1 MTSFF
6 ATWPYKNDNK
16 DVIRPNNA
24 SLSDQEL
31 KLIGRVKDLVKL
43 GISPEAI
50 TRNDTKT
57 INLVMS
63 NADLFVPGEIKLSS
77 NGSNI
82 LKKKFKNILSKGGI
96 KQIWVEGHT
105 DDDEFGKYPKL
116 RKKYSNNLAFSIAR
130 ASSIAQI
137 INKNFKFPEKLTII
151 TGYGAKQPVKLNAIK
166 PNINSRIEIKALQ
179 DKNIKNNLS

>member
-1 MTSFF
+1 M
-6 ATWPYKNDNK
+6 
-16 DVIRPNNA
+16 
-24 SLSDQEL
+24 SDQEL
-31 KLIGRVKDLVKL
+31 KLIGRAKDLVKL

-96 KQIWVEGHT
+96 KQVWIEGHT
-105 DDDEFGKYPKL
+105 NDDEFGKHPKL

-166 PNINSRIEIKALQ
+166 PNKNINSRIEIKALQ
-179 DKNIKNNLS
+179 DKNIKNNLSK